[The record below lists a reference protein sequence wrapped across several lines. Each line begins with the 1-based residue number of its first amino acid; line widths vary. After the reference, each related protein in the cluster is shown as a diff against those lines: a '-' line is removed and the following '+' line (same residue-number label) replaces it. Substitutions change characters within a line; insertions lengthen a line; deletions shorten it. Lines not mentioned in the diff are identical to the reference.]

1 MIGRERVSEKTT
13 AESSRTGNLL
23 FSYGW
28 LRQHPKVGSIWSHIE
43 TCDEEPGNTSAQYA
57 LRPVTWRLF

>member
-23 FSYGW
+23 FLYGW
-28 LRQHPKVGSIWSHIE
+28 FRQLPEVGGIRSRTE
-43 TCDEEPGNTSAQYA
+43 TFDEEPEH
-57 LRPVTWRLF
+57 